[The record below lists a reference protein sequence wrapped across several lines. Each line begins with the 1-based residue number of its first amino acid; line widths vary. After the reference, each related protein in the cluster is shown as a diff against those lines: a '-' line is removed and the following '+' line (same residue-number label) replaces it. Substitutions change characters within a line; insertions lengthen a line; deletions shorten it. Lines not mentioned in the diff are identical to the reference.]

1 MKNLSKTLTGG
12 ALIYGAIAFILWVL
26 LVRAEEHSDARERYI
41 DMVMYMTYLVLVASV
56 LITLVLS
63 IKNIASDPKK
73 IKYLGKYV
81 IGFLVIFAVSYF
93 LASSDMAAVG
103 GVKVSPSISKWVGTG
118 LYAFYILTVVTFG
131 SIIYAGVKGLFS
143 K

>member
-1 MKNLSKTLTGG
+1 MKNLSKILTGG
-12 ALIYGAIAFILWVL
+12 ALIYGAIAFVLWVL
-26 LVRAEEHSDARERYI
+26 LVRAEEGSEGTYI
-41 DMVMYMTYLVLVASV
+41 DLLMYMTYLVLVASV

-63 IKNIASDPKK
+63 IKNIVSDPKK
-73 IKYLGKYV
+73 IKYLGEYV
-81 IGFLVIFAVSYF
+81 VGFGIVFVLSYV
-93 LASSDMAAVG
+93 LANGNMTKVG
-103 GVKVSPSISKWVGTG
+103 ELTITESASRWVGTG

>member
-1 MKNLSKTLTGG
+1 MKNLSKILTGG
-12 ALIYGAIAFILWVL
+12 ALIYGAVAFVLWVL
-26 LVRAEEHSDARERYI
+26 LVVSDEDSMGKYI
-41 DMVMYMTYLVLVASV
+41 DLLMYMTYLVLGASI

-81 IGFLVIFAVSYF
+81 VGFGIVFLLSYV
-93 LASSDMAAVG
+93 LANGNMTKVG
-103 GVKVSPSISKWVGTG
+103 ELTITESASRWVGTG
-118 LYAFYILTVVTFG
+118 LYAFYILTIVTFA
-131 SIIYAGVKGLFS
+131 SIIYSGVKGLFS

>member
-12 ALIYGAIAFILWVL
+12 ALIYGAIAFILWIL
-26 LVRAEEHSDARERYI
+26 LVRADEGSEGKYI
-41 DMVMYMTYLVLVASV
+41 DMMMYMTYLVLGASV

-63 IKNIASDPKK
+63 IKNIVSDPKK

-103 GVKVSPSISKWVGTG
+103 GVKVSPSTSKWVGTG